1 MDCTARCS
9 LLGKY
14 GSGRG
19 TGDARSQ
26 RQSENKIGETLVL
39 KNNVICKFG
48 DLYQLL
54 CASHAYILCM
64 CIYM

>member
-14 GSGRG
+14 GSGGG

-39 KNNVICKFG
+39 KNNVINFIKLATFTNF
-48 DLYQLL
+48 YMPIR
-54 CASHAYILCM
+54 YVILHV
-64 CIYM
+64 